1 MKVST
6 DPGLGV
12 ELNQEY
18 LKANKVESEPWWG

>member
-12 ELNQEY
+12 DLNQEY
-18 LKANKVESEPWWG
+18 LKANKMDSEPWWG

>member
-1 MKVST
+1 MKIST

-12 ELNQEY
+12 ELDQEY

>member
-18 LKANKVESEPWWG
+18 LKTNKAEGEPWWG